1 MRNFDK
7 ICKILAIFLQT
18 RDSLQI
24 TQVRIFSSHIFIFK
38 NEARGNWNFV
48 QVLYM
53 VSKNQFLIYF
63 WNIYK
68 IADKIGKMSEILDIF
83 QKKNQKS
90 VTWIFRY
97 HTTRGTPGWNCSFLA
112 SFLKKKSVPALF
124 WENRVFVINSQNL
137 TDFVKIYQILAFVPI
152 KSPNFITSH

>member
-90 VTWIFRY
+90 VPYILY
-97 HTTRGTPGWNCSFLA
+97 RGTPGPNFSFLA
-112 SFLKKKSVPALF
+112 SFLKKKSVPAWF
-124 WENRVFVINSQNL
+124 WENRI
-137 TDFVKIYQILAFVPI
+137 FVK
-152 KSPNFITSH
+152 NC